1 AAGIRGGHVTGVQTC
16 ALPISAKLVPPATV
30 RFTLLLSR
38 NPFVQLPVTL
48 VKVSLEQKRYPAL
61 LGEEL
66 SEISGTKR
74 NVPDGMPVT
83 PVCQLGLDV
92 NVLTPPPPEP
102 SPKEES
108 SFHTCSGM

>member
-83 PVCQLGLDV
+83 PEIGRASCRERQDTVAVGRGL
-92 NVLTPPPPEP
+92 
-102 SPKEES
+102 
-108 SFHTCSGM
+108 